1 MFPKK
6 LLDGM
11 TDATIKYVEELRRLR
26 EISPQEDHAFF
37 DYVIAQE
44 QAQARALQHAQLGR
58 FDLGASVLRSFVEEH
73 D

>member
-6 LLDGM
+6 H
-11 TDATIKYVEELRRLR
+11 
-26 EISPQEDHAFF
+26 HAFF

-58 FDLGASVLRSFVEEH
+58 FDLGTSVLRSFVEEH